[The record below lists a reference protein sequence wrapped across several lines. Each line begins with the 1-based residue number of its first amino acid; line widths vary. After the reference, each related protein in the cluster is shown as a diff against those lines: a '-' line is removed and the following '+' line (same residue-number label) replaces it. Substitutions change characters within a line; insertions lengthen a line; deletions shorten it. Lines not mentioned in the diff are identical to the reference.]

1 MSEIEGEYMT
11 DKPREWPN
19 LAKEVRDRAA
29 EEAVHGIRICQ
40 DIIDD
45 PDIEEC
51 WERMQFARA
60 LICFTNIARLLES
73 VGAQTR
79 P

>member
-1 MSEIEGEYMT
+1 MT

-29 EEAVHGIRICQ
+29 EEACKGIRSLAPLLEGDKTKEEEIRRICIAIVSLQ
-40 DIIDD
+40 
-45 PDIEEC
+45 
-51 WERMQFARA
+51 
-60 LICFTNIARLLES
+60 TIARLLES